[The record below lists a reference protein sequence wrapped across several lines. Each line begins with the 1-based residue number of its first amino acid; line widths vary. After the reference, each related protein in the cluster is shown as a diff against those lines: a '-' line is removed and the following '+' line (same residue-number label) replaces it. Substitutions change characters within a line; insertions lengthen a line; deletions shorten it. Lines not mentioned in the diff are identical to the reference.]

1 MTRLFAAVLVL
12 GLALSLTWAQERP
25 TFGRGTANLP
35 FEVVTVDGKTGWKV
49 TGRGTVSLDDLLG
62 GLANATGL
70 RVSFSADAME
80 ARRTTLS
87 YIAPDTG
94 MTLSNAELAAYTGE
108 LLGGQGMTLVG
119 FTTGSAKVARIEE
132 AASFA
137 IMVGE
142 AELGAMHPAEWV
154 TFSASFVHLSPRAA
168 SSALSL
174 YRGADMTVV
183 GHESGAVLTGRA
195 ERVRTA
201 ARLLREMDARIE
213 RAAARAAGQMVR
225 TYDLP
230 DGVKADSAR
239 ALLGSLFPGEVTE
252 VQNIETRVTVTTRHQ
267 PRVTSYGSL
276 AGNRLIVAASPQDHT
291 LVAQALASMK

>member
-49 TGRGTVSLDDLLG
+49 TGRGTVSLDDLLN

-108 LLGGQGMTLVG
+108 LLGGQGLTLVG

-201 ARLLREMDARIE
+201 ARLLREMDKPA
-213 RAAARAAGQMVR
+213 AAGQMVR

>member
-1 MTRLFAAVLVL
+1 MTRLLAALLVL
-12 GLALSLTWAQERP
+12 GLALSFSWAQERP
-25 TFGRGTANLP
+25 TFGRGVVNLP

-49 TGRGTVSLDDLLG
+49 TGRGTVSLDDLVG

-70 RVSFSADAME
+70 RVSFSANAME

-87 YIAPDTG
+87 YIAPDAG
-94 MTLSNAELAAYTGE
+94 MTLSNAELAGYTGE
-108 LLGGQGMTLVG
+108 LLGGQGLTLVG

-132 AASFA
+132 AASHA

-142 AELGAMHPAEWV
+142 AELGAMHASEWV

-168 SSALSL
+168 SNALSL
-174 YRGADMTVV
+174 YRGADMTIV

-201 ARLLREMDARIE
+201 MRLLREMDKP
-213 RAAARAAGQMVR
+213 AAASQMVR
-225 TYDLP
+225 AYDLP
-230 DGVKADSAR
+230 EGVKAESAR
-239 ALLGSLFPGEVTE
+239 ALLGSLFPGDVTE
-252 VQNIETRVTVTTRHQ
+252 VQNIETRVTVTTRQQ

-276 AGNRLIVAASPQDHT
+276 TGNRLIVAASPQDHT

>member
-1 MTRLFAAVLVL
+1 MTRLLAALLVL
-12 GLALSLTWAQERP
+12 GLALSFSWAQERP
-25 TFGRGTANLP
+25 TFGRGVVNLP

-49 TGRGTVSLDDLLG
+49 TGRGTVALDDLVG

-70 RVSFSADAME
+70 RVSFLANAME

-87 YIAPDTG
+87 YIAPDAG
-94 MTLSNAELAAYTGE
+94 MTLSNAELAGYTGE
-108 LLGGQGMTLVG
+108 LLGGQGLTLVG

-132 AASFA
+132 AASHA

-142 AELGAMHPAEWV
+142 AELGAMHASEWV
-154 TFSASFVHLSPRAA
+154 TFSAGFVHLSPRAA
-168 SSALSL
+168 SNALSL
-174 YRGADMTVV
+174 YRGADMTIV

-201 ARLLREMDARIE
+201 MRLLREMDKP
-213 RAAARAAGQMVR
+213 AAASQMVR
-225 TYDLP
+225 AYDLP
-230 DGVKADSAR
+230 EGVKAESAR
-239 ALLGSLFPGEVTE
+239 ALLGSLFPGDVTE
-252 VQNIETRVTVTTRHQ
+252 VQNIETRVTVTTRQQ

-276 AGNRLIVAASPQDHT
+276 TGNRLIVAASPQDHT